1 MSKEGFRDFLNKS
14 VNAAKEGMAE
24 ALVRREEDVYNDAI
38 ELGISKTIAALHDA
52 NVKDIEI
59 IRVMN
64 KYWGMASPE
73 VKERLLEEKYRSV
86 KDALRD
92 YLEMEGYNESEI
104 RQFMRENRVSKK
116 IHENR
121 ELWKLKNNPEK
132 LIKAL
137 TENTNEE

>member
-1 MSKEGFRDFLNKS
+1 
-14 VNAAKEGMAE
+14 
-24 ALVRREEDVYNDAI
+24 
-38 ELGISKTIAALHDA
+38 
-52 NVKDIEI
+52 
-59 IRVMN
+59 MN

-73 VKERLLEEKYRSV
+73 VKECLLEEKYRSV

-92 YLEMEGYNESEI
+92 YLEMEGYDESEI